1 MQSTNIENKK
11 GLVSYMMNVVTEYVQ
26 VECKLSEIS
35 KVLNDVQQK
44 VIDIVSYD
52 VFESDKV
59 GTKIVIMKVERV
71 GE

>member
-11 GLVSYMMNVVTEYVQ
+11 WLVSYMMNVVTEYVQ

>member
-1 MQSTNIENKK
+1 
-11 GLVSYMMNVVTEYVQ
+11 MMNVVTEYVQ

-44 VIDIVSYD
+44 VMDIVSYD

>member
-1 MQSTNIENKK
+1 
-11 GLVSYMMNVVTEYVQ
+11 MMPVLTEYIQ

-44 VIDIVSYD
+44 VIDILSYE
-52 VFESDKV
+52 VLESDKV

>member
-1 MQSTNIENKK
+1 
-11 GLVSYMMNVVTEYVQ
+11 MMPVLTEYIQ

-44 VIDIVSYD
+44 VIDILSYK
-52 VFESDKV
+52 VLESDKV

>member
-1 MQSTNIENKK
+1 
-11 GLVSYMMNVVTEYVQ
+11 MMNVVTEYVQ

-44 VIDIVSYD
+44 VMDILSYK
-52 VFESDKV
+52 VLESDKV